1 MLSKENDVPLKR
13 YEHNDDFFIDVPCGQ
28 CVNCLKSKGNAWAL
42 RLQLEYNYL
51 TPSQKKNSYFVTL
64 TLSDEYIN
72 EDKSLLIRRFLER
85 VRKHYGVSVRHWIIS
100 EYGER
105 SLRFHYHGL
114 FFDIPFHR
122 NKLLKLWQYGYI
134 VINSITPRRITY
146 ITQYVNKN
154 LKNSRFPLEDP
165 RYKQKIWCSKGLGS
179 AVGLDKKV
187 TSHLRIGD
195 ACAPFMRNPSGYVT
209 AIPRY
214 LREKFFN
221 HEELQKLKLSYYANY
236 SEDVI
241 PPPPYIIGNRTFSDY
256 TIYLE
261 ECNKLR
267 KQRNLINRKYGKRKS
282 QSAIEVAR
290 Y

>member
-13 YEHNDDFFIDVPCGQ
+13 FQHNDDFFIYVPCGQ
-28 CVNCLKSKGNAWAL
+28 CVNCLKSKGNAWSL

-51 TPSQKKNSYFVTL
+51 SPSQKSNSYFVTL
-64 TLSDEYIN
+64 TLSDDYIN

-85 VRKHYGVSVRHWIIS
+85 IRKYHGVSVRHWIIS

-105 SLRFHYHGL
+105 TNRFHYHGL

-122 NKLLKLWQYGYI
+122 TQLLKYWKYGHI
-134 VINSITPRRITY
+134 VIKPITPRRISY

-165 RYKQKIWCSKGLGS
+165 RYKQRIWCSKGLGS

-187 TSHLRIGD
+187 TSHLRLDGTVS
-195 ACAPFMRNPSGYVT
+195 PFMLNPSGRLT

-221 HEELQKLKLSYYANY
+221 HEELQTLKLAYYANF

-241 PPPPYIIGNRTFSDY
+241 PDPPYIIGSKVFTDY
-256 TIYLE
+256 TLYLE
-261 ECNKLR
+261 ECDKLKQQR
-267 KQRNLINRKYGKRKS
+267 KYINLKYGKRKS
-282 QSAIEVAR
+282 QSVIEVAR

>member
-1 MLSKENDVPLKR
+1 MFSKENDVPLKR
-13 YEHNDDFFIDVPCGQ
+13 FEHNDDFFIDVPCGQ
-28 CVNCLKSKGNAWAL
+28 CANCLKSKGNAWSL

-51 TPSQKKNSYFVTL
+51 TPSQKSNSYFVTL
-64 TLSDEYIN
+64 TLSDHYIN

-85 VRKHYGVSVRHWIIS
+85 VRKHHGVSVRHWIIS

-105 SLRFHYHGL
+105 TNRFHYHGL

-122 NKLLKLWQYGYI
+122 TNLLKLWQYGHI
-134 VINSITPRRITY
+134 VIKSITPRRITY

-179 AVGLDKKV
+179 VVGLDKKV

-195 ACAPFMRNPSGYVT
+195 ACAPFMRNPSGYIS

-214 LREKFFN
+214 LRQKFFN
-221 HEELQKLKLSYYANY
+221 HVELQKLKLSYYANY

-267 KQRNLINRKYGKRKS
+267 KQRNYINCKYGKRKS